1 MKSTKSKTL
10 KAMLYIVQTLT
21 LLLPISGIG
30 EINLSTVIWI
40 CKMPLP

>member
-1 MKSTKSKTL
+1 MKLTKSKTI
-10 KAMLYIVQTLT
+10 KAMLYVLQTLA